1 MTVACGVTVGAT
13 STVVRHDLE
22 GKTGSVVAE
31 PLEVGD
37 AVATDLLSALAP
49 LRVEEAHDELERRAS
64 YRLRYAAVVERG
76 LASTDAFPDGEE
88 HDEYDDRAVHI
99 VGWDGARPIATCR
112 LVLPRQLRDSPW
124 SRCSDWTWPVRSRW
138 STLVVRSLSRVG
150 APVTTG
156 CSWGWWPARGCRCAP
171 VASRCCS
178 PRRRLALWTSLAIS
192 GSPSRCWGS
201 RDWCGTRS
209 DMPCWSTVEHLPRA
223 WRNSGEARRPR
234 GSEIRQIKT
243 ADRW

>member
-1 MTVACGVTVGAT
+1 M
-13 STVVRHDLE
+13 RHDLE

-37 AVATDLLSALAP
+37 AVATDLLSALSP

-112 LVLPRQLRDSPW
+112 LVLPRAAARL
-124 SRCSDWTWPVRSRW
+124 PVESVFGLDVAGSESMVDFGRAVVEPSWR
-138 STLVVRSLSRVG
+138 TGDHRVFMGLVARAWLSMRARGFSVLL
-150 APVTTG
+150 AAA
-156 CSWGWWPARGCRCAP
+156 PARLVDLFGNLGFTVKVLGEPRLVWNEERHAMLVDGRASAP
-171 VASRCCS
+171 G
-178 PRRRLALWTSLAIS
+178 LAQQ
-192 GSPSRCWGS
+192 WGS
-201 RDWCGTRS
+201 AAT
-209 DMPCWSTVEHLPRA
+209 
-223 WRNSGEARRPR
+223 ARL
-234 GSEIRQIKT
+234 GDQ
-243 ADRW
+243 ADQDG

>member
-1 MTVACGVTVGAT
+1 MTVARGVTVGET

-37 AVATDLLSALAP
+37 AVATDLLSALSP

-112 LVLPRQLRDSPW
+112 LVLPRAAARL
-124 SRCSDWTWPVRSRW
+124 PVESVFGLDVAGSESMVDFGRAVVEPSWR
-138 STLVVRSLSRVG
+138 TGDHRVFMGLVARAWLSMRARGFSVLL
-150 APVTTG
+150 AAA
-156 CSWGWWPARGCRCAP
+156 PARLVDLFGNLGFTVKVLGEPRLVWNEERHAMLVDGRASAP
-171 VASRCCS
+171 G
-178 PRRRLALWTSLAIS
+178 LAQQ
-192 GSPSRCWGS
+192 WGS
-201 RDWCGTRS
+201 AAT
-209 DMPCWSTVEHLPRA
+209 
-223 WRNSGEARRPR
+223 ARL
-234 GSEIRQIKT
+234 GDQ
-243 ADRW
+243 ADQDG